1 MAVKQGCPHV
11 KVINNLAVVMDLKL
25 LGMTARSASSWT
37 ISST

>member
-1 MAVKQGCPHV
+1 MTIKQGCPQV

-25 LGMTARSASSWT
+25 LGMTAQSTSSWT